1 MTQRNNHPHNASN
14 PGRRPVAALR
24 EARDMRL
31 ADVLIKDILV
41 KSVPLSALILVLVL
55 ITGLASAEYGFV

>member
-1 MTQRNNHPHNASN
+1 MTQRNNHTQIASN

-24 EARDMRL
+24 EARAMRL
-31 ADVLIKDILV
+31 ADVLIKIA
-41 KSVPLSALILVLVL
+41 PLSALILVLVL